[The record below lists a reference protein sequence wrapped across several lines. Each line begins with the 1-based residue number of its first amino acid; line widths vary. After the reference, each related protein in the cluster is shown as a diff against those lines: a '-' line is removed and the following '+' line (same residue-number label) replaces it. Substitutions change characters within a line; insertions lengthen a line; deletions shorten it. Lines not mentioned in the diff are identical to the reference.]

1 MDKLYENIAKRRK
14 ELGISMAELARRT
27 GYSRSMI
34 LYIERG
40 KVDLAIDKVE
50 LIAKALLTTPREL
63 LGWEEEK
70 PDLKEEI
77 YKNVDA
83 LTDRQLALLLAFV
96 KSMKEEKEE

>member
-14 ELGISMAELARRT
+14 ELHLSLADVAKRT
-27 GYSRSMI
+27 GYCRSMI
-34 LYIERG
+34 HKIEHG
-40 KVDLAIDKVE
+40 GVDLSVDSVSIMAQ
-50 LIAKALLTTPREL
+50 ALQTTPAAL